1 MKTSIKILFL
11 AGALTFAVSASK
23 AQDIVVR
30 ARMRPPVARVRVRP
44 PAPSPRH
51 VWIAEEWTP
60 SGSTYAW
67 KGGYWAEPP
76 HPGAVWVAGHWRHF
90 RGGWVWR
97 PGHWR

>member
-30 ARMRPPVARVRVRP
+30 ARMRPPVVIRTRP

-51 VWIAEEWTP
+51 VWIAEEWAP
-60 SGSTYAW
+60 RGGSYEW

-76 HPGAVWVAGHWRHF
+76 RRGAVWVAGHWRHAP
-90 RGGWVWR
+90 RGWVWR